1 MKVSVIIPSLNP
13 DDKLVTVVDSLV
25 KKGFKDIILVN
36 DGSDKSHMWPFEKV
50 GTYDECT
57 ILTHEVNRG
66 KGRALKTAFEYC
78 IKNREGYIGVVTVDG
93 DNQHQADDIM
103 NCCEAMASQDKVVL
117 GVRTFDGDD
126 VPFKSRF
133 GNNLTSF
140 VFKAMCG
147 LAISDTQ
154 TGLRAIPYKFL
165 QTFCDI
171 EGERFEYETRMLLE
185 FKRSSIPYMEVPIK
199 TVYIEENASTHFN
212 PVKDSIKIYKVIFR
226 YTFSATALKYVLSSL
241 ASWVI
246 DNLIFNLLD
255 IFLVMFT
262 ISLRLLFSTVVAR
275 TISSVFNFTM
285 NRKHVFKSDKDVKA
299 AAVRYYILWFCQM
312 AVSYLLVFLFTKILM
327 LGTTAVGITKII
339 VDVVL
344 FVVSYNIQK
353 RWVFK

>member
-1 MKVSVIIPSLNP
+1 
-13 DDKLVTVVDSLV
+13 
-25 KKGFKDIILVN
+25 
-36 DGSDKSHMWPFEKV
+36 MWPFEKV

-154 TGLRAIPYKFL
+154 TGLRAIPYKYL

-262 ISLRLLFSTVVAR
+262 ISLRLLLSTVVAR

-312 AVSYLLVFLFTKILM
+312 AVSYLLVFLFTKMFM